1 MSTVRWDCTHSH
13 MLSSKAIAEG
23 WDTFIFVKW
32 TRYGGNLVVG
42 LNTKRKDDPDATI
55 DIVPCGIEDGGI
67 LRYRPVED
75 IAWNRNQDLDQP
87 WEPGN
92 FRLIDESGG
101 YYGCADSPVIN
112 DHNSTCIIQPPHP
125 SEPTHASKHVAWI
138 VPPDYCNALNGNLD
152 QDRVQKPENL
162 IQLPS
167 ALVDDF
173 KKNKFAIDVVRQN
186 RLVTFPGISPET
198 DILLRSYTFTL
209 YSSNVPFLRTH
220 FRLCL
225 RLHCLAGDIF
235 PEYEAQV
242 DDRLESIDTSSGYGV
257 HQAHEDPLDIA
268 LRQWLLSQA
277 MSELDYA
284 QN

>member
-32 TRYGGNLVVG
+32 TRYGGNLV
-42 LNTKRKDDPDATI
+42 
-55 DIVPCGIEDGGI
+55 
-67 LRYRPVED
+67 
-75 IAWNRNQDLDQP
+75 
-87 WEPGN
+87 
-92 FRLIDESGG
+92 
-101 YYGCADSPVIN
+101 
-112 DHNSTCIIQPPHP
+112 
-125 SEPTHASKHVAWI
+125 VAWI